1 VKITDLTLRDGHQS
15 LLATRVRTEDL
26 LQLAPRMDGLG
37 FWSLEVWGGATF
49 DVMTRF
55 LNEDPW
61 ERLRLI
67 KKAVPNTPLQMLL
80 RGQNLVGYR
89 NYADDVVREFVR
101 HAADCGIDVFR
112 VFDALND
119 ERNLQTAMEAVKDCG
134 KHVQAAVCYSLTE
147 HKLGGPVYTIDYFV
161 DKALAL
167 QDMGADSICVKDMAG
182 LISPDDAYDVIFS
195 LKEALDVPVALHSHA
210 TSGMAPMSFL
220 KAVEAGVDILDT
232 CLAPF
237 AMRTSH
243 TAVETMIAALR
254 DTPRETGL
262 DLERIL
268 ELDETLEKI
277 APKYRDFLA
286 QTGFSVIDTA
296 VLRHQIPGG
305 MYTNMIAQLK
315 EADALSRLAEVY
327 DELPRTR
334 KDLGYPPLVTPTSQ
348 IIGTQAVSNVLF
360 GRYKVVS
367 EQVKSYVYGLYG
379 MPPAPIDPV
388 VRAAILKGYE
398 RGEEPITTRPADVLE
413 PELDAA
419 KKQVDGL
426 AADIGDVLTYVLY
439 PTSGMRF
446 LRWKHG
452 LEVPP
457 PETRGK
463 TLEDIRVEDELFDQV
478 RLGGLVCSA
487 PPAPEPPSHKA
498 GTPVDAVAGTPLLSP
513 MPGTVIRY
521 LVELGDVVRAGDGI
535 CVLEAMKMENV
546 LPAPEDGTVVAI
558 NCQPGEKVQLNQT
571 VAVIG

>member
-1 VKITDLTLRDGHQS
+1 
-15 LLATRVRTEDL
+15 
-26 LQLAPRMDGLG
+26 
-37 FWSLEVWGGATF
+37 
-49 DVMTRF
+49 
-55 LNEDPW
+55 
-61 ERLRLI
+61 
-67 KKAVPNTPLQMLL
+67 
-80 RGQNLVGYR
+80 
-89 NYADDVVREFVR
+89 
-101 HAADCGIDVFR
+101 
-112 VFDALND
+112 
-119 ERNLQTAMEAVKDCG
+119 
-134 KHVQAAVCYSLTE
+134 
-147 HKLGGPVYTIDYFV
+147 
-161 DKALAL
+161 
-167 QDMGADSICVKDMAG
+167 
-182 LISPDDAYDVIFS
+182 
-195 LKEALDVPVALHSHA
+195 
-210 TSGMAPMSFL
+210 
-220 KAVEAGVDILDT
+220 
-232 CLAPF
+232 
-237 AMRTSH
+237 
-243 TAVETMIAALR
+243 
-254 DTPRETGL
+254 
-262 DLERIL
+262 
-268 ELDETLEKI
+268 
-277 APKYRDFLA
+277 
-286 QTGFSVIDTA
+286 
-296 VLRHQIPGG
+296 
-305 MYTNMIAQLK
+305 
-315 EADALSRLAEVY
+315 
-327 DELPRTR
+327 
-334 KDLGYPPLVTPTSQ
+334 
-348 IIGTQAVSNVLF
+348 
-360 GRYKVVS
+360 
-367 EQVKSYVYGLYG
+367 
-379 MPPAPIDPV
+379 
-388 VRAAILKGYE
+388 LKGYE